1 MARELTREASM
12 TLNGDGNQATP
23 LFGQVPSQQV
33 SRYFFKAGLVNIVT
47 AAIVTLPVL
56 VPQLGLP
63 LKLEVWPGTWMFI
76 AYFVFLIT
84 GVVGTF
90 TWCFIY
96 YMLPKLYGKDTVSD
110 FLALAQLVS
119 FEIAIYGIAAF
130 MGIEAGYHGGTLYHD
145 GFGPVVITQIIAWVV
160 IPIGTLIV
168 VALLSTI
175 TGIVNLI
182 TATNSGDQ

>member
-1 MARELTREASM
+1 M
-12 TLNGDGNQATP
+12 
-23 LFGQVPSQQV
+23 PSEQV
-33 SRYFFKAGLVNIVT
+33 SRYFFKAGLINIVT
-47 AAIVTLPVL
+47 AAVATLPVL

-84 GVVGTF
+84 GVVGSF
-90 TWCFIY
+90 IWCFIY

-119 FEIAIYGIAAF
+119 FEIAIYGIATF
-130 MGIEAGYHGGTLYHD
+130 MGIEAGYYGGTLYHN
-145 GFGPVVITQIIAWVV
+145 GFGQVVITQIISWVV
-160 IPIGTLIV
+160 IPVGTLIV
-168 VALLSTI
+168 IALLSTI

-182 TATNSGDQ
+182 TATTSGNR

>member
-1 MARELTREASM
+1 MNR
-12 TLNGDGNQATP
+12 DGSRNVP
-23 LFGQVPSQQV
+23 LFGQVPSEQV
-33 SRYFFKAGLVNIVT
+33 SRYFFKAGLINIVT
-47 AAIVTLPVL
+47 AAVATLPVL

-84 GVVGTF
+84 GVVGSF
-90 TWCFIY
+90 IWCFIY

-119 FEIAIYGIAAF
+119 FEIAIYGIATF
-130 MGIEAGYHGGTLYHD
+130 MGIEAGYYGGTLYHN
-145 GFGPVVITQIIAWVV
+145 GFGQVVITQIISWVV
-160 IPIGTLIV
+160 IPVGTLIV
-168 VALLSTI
+168 IALLSTI

-182 TATNSGDQ
+182 TATTSGNR